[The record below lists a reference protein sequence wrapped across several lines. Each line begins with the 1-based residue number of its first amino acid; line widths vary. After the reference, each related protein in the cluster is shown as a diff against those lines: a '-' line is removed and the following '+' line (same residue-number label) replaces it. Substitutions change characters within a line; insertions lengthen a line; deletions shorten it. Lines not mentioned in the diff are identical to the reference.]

1 MSLKAVATE
10 SVPCVCGKGLITVN
24 VTVRTEGPLEYS
36 IEQISECVVCRSTDL
51 VTARARRGR
60 APPLTPTLSPLS
72 QGEGD
77 TARSSS

>member
-10 SVPCVCGKGLITVN
+10 SVPCVCGKGLITLN

-51 VTARARRGR
+51 VAARARSAPHPDPLPASAGRG
-60 APPLTPTLSPLS
+60 
-72 QGEGD
+72 
-77 TARSSS
+77 SSGH